1 MWSERIG
8 RLMAREKMVTASPQ
22 ATVFE
27 AARLMVENGI
37 GAILVIDDG
46 ALVGIF
52 NERDAVFRVLAQG
65 RDANAVRLGD
75 VMTPGPVT
83 VSPDATFG
91 RAMLLMHEHHCRH
104 LPVVE
109 NGTAIGIVSARD
121 ALDPELEEFVCE
133 EHRRESLR

>member
-1 MWSERIG
+1 MLSERIG

-22 ATVFE
+22 VTVFQ

-37 GAILVIDDG
+37 GAILVIDEG

-52 NERDAVFRVLAQG
+52 TERDAVFRVLAQG
-65 RDANAVRLGD
+65 RDAHTVPIGD
-75 VMTPGPVT
+75 VMTPKPMT
-83 VSPDATFG
+83 VPPDATFG
-91 RAMLLMHEHHCRH
+91 RAMLLMHEHHFRH

-133 EHRRESLR
+133 ERRRESLR